1 MTIMIVHHMVKDYS
15 AWRPAY
21 DAHEQSRVSAG
32 ITNGRVF
39 RGVEDPNDIML
50 LFDVGDVDKARM
62 WSVSADL
69 KSAMAR
75 AGVSSR
81 PAIYFIG

>member
-1 MTIMIVHHMVKDYS
+1 MTIVIIHHMVKDYS
-15 AWRPAY
+15 AWRPVY
-21 DAHEQSRVSAG
+21 DAHAQSRVSAG

-50 LFDVGDVDKARM
+50 VFDVGDVAKART

-69 KSAMAR
+69 KFVMAQ